1 MSDDQ
6 ERDGWSGVQEH
17 GERSDLQE
25 HGDGRARAG
34 MPKQRTAFVRA
45 KAYPNGSTNPL
56 RESIL
61 QVLGVLKAATV
72 KQVWQLAQPGHEQ
85 PNTVASGLRDLALN
99 RLAEQRGKTA
109 GLKTKP
115 DPGGDDG
122 SDVQAAP
129 KVKTTRRLPVRP
141 AGAGAVIWGLTELG
155 LDAAATTL
163 PRGRKMGS
171 RARSLGRGTGAP
183 HAMAV
188 NDAIVAI
195 TCANTPGGG
204 IGTIA
209 DWTTE
214 DSHPLPAGRQQIAD
228 AVLTAPGDR
237 VPVLLVEVDLHNG
250 DNAKIARK
258 FDGYAEYFALTY
270 KDPTHQG
277 HPSAVKQLP
286 VWRRKY
292 PTAPAKTLPPI
303 ALVLA
308 GAGERALLNTIN
320 EVQALTRR
328 HWRPNGDF
336 DFTARIPIL
345 ACTLEDLKAKG
356 PHAPIWWRFGSHQWQ
371 TLTDALANRDYLT
384 RTRARLAAEKQA
396 AQDKE
401 HQRLEA
407 TRCPGCNR
415 REDEYDYKR
424 GASDGTELCHDC
436 QKEADDARERN
447 ELLAARRANAA
458 MHPCYTCRGSIGGK
472 PDSIAELREPAD
484 PYRLECPNCAFKRR
498 NTGHPPIILPLPTN
512 RDRRRAAAGKL
523 DDPYW
528 HIRLHHVEKYPDRG

>member
-1 MSDDQ
+1 MTDVDQ
-6 ERDGWSGVQEH
+6 QHQEH
-17 GERSDLQE
+17 DQ
-25 HGDGRARAG
+25 DQTDAQARAKKA
-34 MPKQRTAFVRA
+34 PKSRTAFVRA

-72 KQVWQLAQPGHEQ
+72 KQVWQLAQPDHEH

-99 RLAEQRGKTA
+99 KLTEQRGTTA

-115 DPGGDDG
+115 DPDDP
-122 SDVQAAP
+122 DEPAKP
-129 KVKTTRRLPVRP
+129 KAKPTKRLPLRP
-141 AGAGAVIWGLTELG
+141 VGAGAVIWGLTELG

-163 PRGRKMGS
+163 PKARQMGS

-195 TCANTPGGG
+195 TSPNTPGGG
-204 IGTIA
+204 IGVIA

-214 DSHPLPAGRQQIAD
+214 ASHPLPGSRQQIAD
-228 AVLTAPGDR
+228 AVLTAPGGR

-277 HPSAVKQLP
+277 HPSTAKQLP

-292 PTAPAKTLPPI
+292 PTAPPKTLPPI
-303 ALVLA
+303 ALVLG
-308 GAGERALLNTIN
+308 GAGERGLINTIN
-320 EVQALTRR
+320 EVQALTRK
-328 HWRPNGDF
+328 HWQPDGDF
-336 DFTARIPIL
+336 DFTRKIPIL

-356 PHAPIWWRFGSHQWQ
+356 PHAAIWWRFGSHQWQ
-371 TLTDALANRDYLT
+371 SLTDALANTDYLT

-407 TRCPGCNR
+407 IRCPGCNR
-415 REDEYDYKR
+415 REDQYDYKPA
-424 GASDGTELCHDC
+424 ASDGTKPCWDC
-436 QKEADDARERN
+436 QKEADDTREHN
-447 ELLAARRANAA
+447 ELLAARQANAA
-458 MHPCYTCRGSIGGK
+458 MHPCYTCQGSIGGT
-472 PDSIAELREPAD
+472 PDAIDELCEPAD
-484 PYRLECPNCAFKRR
+484 PYRLECPDCDHKRR
-498 NTGHPPIILPLPTN
+498 SHGRPPIILPLPTN
-512 RDRRRAAAGKL
+512 RDRRRAKAGKL

-528 HIRLHHVEKYPDRG
+528 HIRLHHAEKHPGR